1 MNIRSLPR
9 GKKKSL
15 QKKKHNRAENAFD
28 PAASFKRR
36 VPWLLLILILPF
48 IILICRIFYLQ
59 VLGRS
64 WLLQK
69 AQGQWRRTTPITASR
84 GAIVDENG
92 RELAVNSSSYQI
104 VIWPKA
110 AKESDKPRIASELAS
125 LLSVDETN
133 LLTRLKSTRI
143 SEYVVKRQVDKTV
156 ADAVTELRLG
166 NGVGI
171 LPDIKRY
178 YPCGSLLSQ
187 TIGFTTVDNVGQSG
201 LELTLDK
208 YLTGRDGKYIAE
220 TDRAG
225 ALLPD
230 SNTEY
235 IEPEDGSKVCLTVNT
250 YFQSYLENAL
260 EEAVSVNNASN
271 AQGIILDVNTG
282 AIKAISTKPDFDL
295 NSPPRND
302 LEALSALSKNRVVTD
317 AYEPGSTFKILTLAS
332 ALDSGS
338 TSLSSNFHCSGGYIV
353 NGERIKCWRHAGHGS
368 QNLTEATE
376 NSCNVC
382 FMQLALSMGAEKF
395 YDYLYAFGLGQ
406 STGSGLPGES
416 SGIVTNSKYIKD
428 NDLARIGFGQSIAVT
443 PIQLAAAVAAAV
455 NGGELLTPYI
465 VEQIV
470 SHDGKVLYEMDTTPV
485 RRVISEETSLKVRQI
500 LQSVVD
506 NGTGRNAKI
515 EGYYVGGKTGT
526 AQKYDK
532 YGRVSQGSYIC
543 SFIGFAPADEPRYLC
558 LILVDEP
565 HVGSIFG
572 STVAAP
578 YVRRV
583 LSDVLQYSKVPRSD
597 FNLETVE
604 VPKLTGLTVQEACA
618 KLTELGLY
626 GVYEV
631 DETVTLQIPAAG
643 QSVPYGSSVLLYT
656 GFEGQTVEPDEPYY
670 VEMINL
676 LGMTPLQAYDALKAI
691 GLNMQAD
698 PADPYGEVYGQ
709 SVYAHQLVEY
719 GSTVTVYF
727 KATSPIV
734 TSAPTAAPTAVPTE
748 VPSENPEASPSE
760 QPESTPSPNAQP

>member
-1 MNIRSLPR
+1 MNIRLIP
-9 GKKKSL
+9 GGNKKPH
-15 QKKKHNRAENAFD
+15 KKHKHSRAESAFD

-48 IILICRIFYLQ
+48 VVLICRIFYLQ
-59 VLGRS
+59 VIHRS
-64 WLLQK
+64 SLLQK
-69 AQGQWRRTTPITASR
+69 AQSQWRRTTPITASR
-84 GAIVDENG
+84 GTIVDETG
-92 RELAVNSSSYQI
+92 LELAVNTSAYQI
-104 VIWPKA
+104 VVWPQA
-110 AKESDKPRIASELAS
+110 AKDSEKPRIASELS
-125 LLSVDETN
+125 LLLGVDEEN
-133 LLTRLKSTRI
+133 LLSKLKSTRI
-143 SEYVVKRQVDKTV
+143 SEYVVKRQVDKSV
-156 ADAVTELRLG
+156 ADSVKELRLG

-171 LPDIKRY
+171 LSDIKRY
-178 YPCGSLLSQ
+178 YPYGSLLSQ
-187 TIGFTTVDNVGQSG
+187 TIGFTTVDSVGQSG
-201 LELTLDK
+201 LEMTLDK

-225 ALLPD
+225 ALIPG
-230 SNTEY
+230 SEEVY
-235 IEPEDGSKVCLTVNT
+235 IEPEDGSKVRLTVNS

-271 AQGIILDVNTG
+271 AQGIILDVTTG

-295 NSPPRND
+295 NSPPRSD

-317 AYEPGSTFKILTLAS
+317 AYEPGSTFKILTLAA

-338 TSLSSNFHCSGGYIV
+338 TSLSSSFYCNGGYIV

-368 QNLTEATE
+368 QSLTVATE

-382 FMQLALSMGAEKF
+382 FMQLALSMGSEKL
-395 YDYLYAFGLGQ
+395 YDYLYAFGLAQ

-416 SGIVTNSKYIKD
+416 SGIVTNRKYVKD

-443 PIQLAAAVAAAV
+443 PIQLASAVAAAV
-455 NGGELLTPYI
+455 NGGELHTPYV

-470 SHDGKVLYEMDTTPV
+470 SHDGTVLYEMDTAPV

-515 EGYYVGGKTGT
+515 EGYAVGGKTGT

-565 HVGSIFG
+565 HVSSIFG

-583 LSDVLQYSKVPRSD
+583 LSDILQYAKVPRSD
-597 FNLETVE
+597 INSVSVE
-604 VPKLTGLTVQEACA
+604 LPKLAGMTASEAAA
-618 KLTELGLY
+618 KLSELGLY
-626 GVYEV
+626 GIYEC
-631 DETVTLQIPAAG
+631 DEPVTLQVPAAG

-656 GFEGQTVEPDEPYY
+656 GHEGESAEADEPYY
-670 VEMINL
+670 VEMPNL
-676 LGMTPLQAYDALKAI
+676 IGMTPLQAYDTLKQL
-691 GLNMQAD
+691 GLNMNAE
-698 PADPYGEVYGQ
+698 PADPYGEVYAQ
-709 SVYAHQLVEY
+709 SIYARQMVEY

-734 TSAPTAAPTAVPTE
+734 TSAPTAVPTEAPTE
-748 VPSENPEASPSE
+748 VPAAAETSE
-760 QPESTPSPNAQP
+760 QPQP